1 MKHLIWR
8 AALLAIAVLIPTSAR
23 AELRRAEFKLEGMDC
38 AYCNGTMSNAIKKLE
53 GVESVELIAEKGA
66 AVIRLK
72 ADNKITLQQLRRVI
86 KSVGYD
92 AKAADITARG
102 RISGTGAQAA
112 VDLLNGSTL
121 KLTAPP
127 AQASDAVVEITGVV
141 KPGENGDELLTI
153 ATIK

>member
-1 MKHLIWR
+1 MSCLSGR
-8 AALLAIAVLIPTSAR
+8 TVVLAAAVILLPSTAR
-23 AELRRAEFKLEGMDC
+23 AELRRAEFKLQGMDC
-38 AYCNGTMSNAIKKLE
+38 AYCNGAMSTAVKKLD

-92 AKAADITARG
+92 AKDADITARG
-102 RISGTGAQAA
+102 RLAA
-112 VDLLNGSTL
+112 DGKTFDLLNGSVMQVDGPTES
-121 KLTAPP
+121 A
-127 AQASDAVVEITGVV
+127 ADAIVEVTGVA
-141 KPGENGDELLTI
+141 KPGEKDVEILAI